1 LGKDKGNPNQNRRS
15 SPEFA
20 EIMIEPTFTEPAPA
34 PPRKRRRGAIS
45 FWFLIGMIVM
55 VGLAGFSVL
64 ALTGKPIKLPVWA
77 VAEVETRLNN
87 ALSPMETDVSLSVG
101 AIEFMVDR
109 DWVPRLALEDLRVL
123 KSNGSALMTLPEVRA
138 SFDPKALLRGSLR
151 PESLRIIGGRF
162 AIKRNADGWLDLDF
176 GGNKSSP
183 ELRSVADVLDAADK
197 VFSDAAFAQLT
208 TIEAE
213 ALTLIL
219 TDARSGQQWQAGDGR
234 LVLENR
240 PDELA
245 AQLSFSLAVD
255 QTAPARV
262 NLTTVSAKASSEARM
277 SATVD
282 GIAARDL
289 AAQSAPLAWLAVL
302 DAPIS
307 GRLAV
312 AIDDHGQFGLMESTL
327 EIAAGVLRPTPQTD
341 PIAFD
346 RAGLALAYD
355 PAVGRIG
362 ISVLSVESP
371 SLRLTAS
378 GQSYIMDTSGSP
390 FKGTLVGAQPGSFLT
405 QIAFSQVKVDPAGLF
420 EAPVQFSQGSLDL
433 RLTLKP
439 FAIDIGQLTLT
450 EKETNVALR
459 GRVAAD
465 PNGWRV
471 ALDVALDEIEPG
483 QLIAI
488 WPVRLVAKTRDWLAL
503 NVLEG
508 TLFDVKAA
516 VRLAPETEPRL
527 SLGYEF
533 VGTDVRFLKALPP
546 IQSAS
551 GYSSIEGQTYSLVLE
566 KGHVTPPVGGD
577 IDVKGT
583 VFKIADISQKPT
595 VADITLVSESS
606 LTATLSLLDQPP
618 FGFLTKA
625 KRPVDLGQG
634 RAKLL
639 TKLSFP
645 LKAKV
650 LLEDVNYSVTGQVF
664 DFQSDILVP
673 GRRVTA
679 PQLALTADT
688 QGMQVAGKGL
698 LETLPF
704 DVTFAQGFGPKAKG
718 RSDIA
723 GSVTLSDAAL
733 RDLGVTLPKGMIKG
747 SGPAQ
752 IKVDLVADQPAE
764 LALKSDLR
772 GLGLSIPP
780 LGWSKPP
787 SQGGQLELA
796 ATLGKVPE
804 VTSMRFDGAGLR
816 ATGKITLRDGGG
828 LAAASFDRV
837 ELDGWLDAA
846 VTLEGRGEGRAVGV
860 NVTSGDVDL
869 RQLAVK
875 RSGVSGTDDGPLQV
889 QLDRLRVSDG
899 IALTDFQGEFSSR
912 GGFNGTF
919 TANVNDAAAVR
930 GTVVPSPAGSAVRIR
945 SENAGRV
952 MAAAGVF
959 ANARGGDL
967 DLQLVPTGAK
977 GEYNGRAKIG
987 TIRVQ
992 NASVLAEL
1000 LSAISVVGVLEQLNG
1015 SGLVFTRA
1023 DADFLLT
1030 PDAVE
1035 VTRGS
1040 AVGASLGVSMAG
1052 VYQSG
1057 SKQLSMQGV
1066 ISPIYLLNGIG
1077 SFLTRKGEGLF
1088 GFNYKIRGTADAPK
1102 ISVNP
1107 LSILT
1112 PGMFRELFRRP
1123 APVLPRSSG

>member
-1 LGKDKGNPNQNRRS
+1 
-15 SPEFA
+15 
-20 EIMIEPTFTEPAPA
+20 MIEPARIEPAPT

-45 FWFLIGMIVM
+45 FWFLIGMIII
-55 VGLAGFSVL
+55 VGLAGFAVL
-64 ALTGKPIKLPVWA
+64 ALTSKPIKLPVWA

-87 ALSPMETDVSLSVG
+87 ALSPVETDVSLSVG
-101 AIEFMVDR
+101 SIEFMVDR
-109 DWVPRLALEDLRVL
+109 DWVPRLALEDLRIL
-123 KSNGSALMTLPEVRA
+123 QRNGTALMTLPEVRA

-151 PESLRIIGGRF
+151 AQSLRIVGGRF
-162 AIKRNADGWLDLDF
+162 AIKRNADGWLDLEF
-176 GGNKSSP
+176 GGNKTGA

-197 VFSDAAFAQLT
+197 VFSQAAFAQLR

-219 TDARSGQQWQAGDGR
+219 TDARSGQRWQAGDGR

-245 AQLSFSLAVD
+245 AQLSLSLAVD
-255 QTAPARV
+255 QKAPARV
-262 NLTTVSAKASSEARM
+262 NLTAVSDKASSKARL

-289 AAQSAPLAWLAVL
+289 AAQSAPLAWLAAL

-307 GRLAV
+307 GRLAA
-312 AIDDHGQFGLMESTL
+312 AIDDRGQFGPLESTL
-327 EIAAGVLRPTPQTD
+327 EIGAGDLRPTPQTA

-346 RAGLALAYD
+346 RAGMTLAYD
-355 PAVGRIG
+355 PDAGRIA
-362 ISVLSVESP
+362 ISALSVESP
-371 SLRLTAS
+371 SLRLAAS
-378 GQSYIMDTSGSP
+378 GQSYILDTKGAPLSGA
-390 FKGTLVGAQPGSFLT
+390 LLGAEPGAFLT

-420 EAPVQFSQGSLDL
+420 EVPVQFSQGSLDL
-433 RLTLKP
+433 RLTLQP
-439 FAIDIGQLTLT
+439 FTIDIGQLTLT
-450 EKETNVALR
+450 EKETNVSLQ

-465 PNGWRV
+465 PKGWRV
-471 ALDVALDEIEPG
+471 ALDVTLDEIEPD
-483 QLIAI
+483 QLIAL

-546 IQSAS
+546 VKAAS

-566 KGHVTPPVGGD
+566 RGYVTPPVGGD
-577 IDVKGT
+577 IDVTGT

-650 LLEDVNYSVTGQVF
+650 LLEDVSYAVTGQIF
-664 DFQSDILVP
+664 NFQSDSLVP

-679 PQLALTADT
+679 PQLSLTAGPT
-688 QGMQVAGKGL
+688 GLQVAGKGL

-704 DVTFAQGFGPKAKG
+704 DVTFRQGFGPSAKG
-718 RSDIA
+718 KSDIS
-723 GSVTLSDAAL
+723 GSVTVSDAAL
-733 RDLGVTLPKGMIKG
+733 RDLGVALPKGMIKG

-752 IKVDLVADQPAE
+752 VKVDLVVDRPAQ
-764 LALKSDLR
+764 LALTSDLR
-772 GLGLSIPP
+772 GLTLSIPP
-780 LGWSKPP
+780 LGWSKAA
-787 SQGGQLELA
+787 SQAGKLELQA
-796 ATLGKVPE
+796 VLGKVPE
-804 VTSMRFDGAGLR
+804 VTSLSFDGAGLN
-816 ATGKITLRDGGG
+816 ATGKITLRGGGG
-828 LAAASFDRV
+828 LEAASFDRV
-837 ELDGWLDAA
+837 QLDDWLDAA

-860 NVTSGDVDL
+860 NVTSGAVDL

-875 RSGVSGTDDGPLQV
+875 RSGVSGEGDGPLQV
-889 QLDRLRVSDG
+889 RLDRLRVSDG
-899 IALTDFQGEFSSR
+899 IALTDFRGEFSSR

-977 GEYNGRAKIG
+977 GEYDGRAKIG
-987 TIRVQ
+987 TMRVQ

-1015 SGLVFTRA
+1015 SGLVFTQA
-1023 DADFLLT
+1023 DADFRLT

-1040 AVGASLGVSMAG
+1040 AIGASLGVSMAG
-1052 VYQSG
+1052 VYHSE
-1057 SKQLSMQGV
+1057 SKRLSMQGV

-1077 SFLTRKGEGLF
+1077 SILTRKGEGLF

-1112 PGMFRELFRRP
+1112 PGMFRELFRKP
-1123 APVLPRSSG
+1123 APVLPRSNG